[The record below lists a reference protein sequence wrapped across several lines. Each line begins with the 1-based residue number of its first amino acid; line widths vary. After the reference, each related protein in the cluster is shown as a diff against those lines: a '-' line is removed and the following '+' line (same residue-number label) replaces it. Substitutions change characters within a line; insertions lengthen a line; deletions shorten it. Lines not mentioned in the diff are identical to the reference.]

1 MIRNKAA
8 GTARIVTLAALLGS
22 AGLALSACSDSEARE
37 SEDEDSTQ
45 TSTVERRSLNIRAE
59 AAGLVEPVRVVE
71 VKSKASGEILTM
83 NVETGDYVER
93 GALLAEVDPRD
104 VSNEYQQAAADREVA
119 EARLETAEA
128 RLARVEELREAG
140 VVTQEEYEN
149 AALEAANARAQAV
162 KARTS
167 LQLARERT
175 GDVTVRAPMD
185 GTIIQRDV
193 EAGQIIT
200 SGSSSV
206 SGGTTLLLMADL
218 AEMQVRTLID
228 ETDIGRIQPG
238 QTARA
243 AVEAYPNRTF
253 EGSVLKI
260 EPQAV
265 EDESVTMFPV
275 LIALENPEGLLRPGM
290 NAEVEVQIARRENV
304 LTVPNAA
311 VVGVQDVTAAGV
323 VLGLS
328 EDEVTEAVRGA
339 RGQLAMVPA
348 DGPRPGAGD
357 AAARGAGMRDGGGSP
372 GAGARAQR
380 PPANGDGAP
389 NRAGS
394 EEGDGDSDQPPI
406 DEVETRAAFVYVRG
420 PEGPE
425 PRPVRLGV
433 NDWEHTEVV
442 EGLDDGDEI
451 YMISVARLR
460 QQQSDMMDRI
470 RSRSNPFGG

>member
-8 GTARIVTLAALLGS
+8 GTARIMTLAALLGS

-71 VKSKASGEILTM
+71 VKSKASGEVLTM
-83 NVETGDYVER
+83 NVQTGDYVER

-104 VSNEYQQAAADREVA
+104 VNNEYQQAAADREVA
-119 EARLETAEA
+119 EARLETAQA

-218 AEMQVRTLID
+218 SEMQVRTLID

-275 LIALENPEGLLRPGM
+275 LIALENREGLLRPGM

-348 DGPRPGAGD
+348 NGPRPGAGG
-357 AAARGAGMRDGGGSP
+357 AAARGAGMREGGGSP
-372 GAGARAQR
+372 GARAQR
-380 PPANGDGAP
+380 APGSGDAAP
-389 NRAGS
+389 NRVGS
-394 EEGDGDSDQPPI
+394 DEGDADSDQPPV

-420 PEGPE
+420 PDGPE

-442 EGLDDGDEI
+442 EGLDDGDEV